1 MRVKYHAHFNKHQQ
15 SIGGIELNK
24 KILIAIIVIVALSV
38 AGTIALNA
46 FMPKNNISVPTQT
59 EASVTSEVG
68 GHYESESGLYYIEG
82 TLENS
87 GKKDAKNVA
96 IDITLFK
103 LSTSANDEEIKRE
116 TVNIGD
122 IPAETSKN
130 VNFTISLPKD
140 LGEVRG
146 QWDITWD

>member
-1 MRVKYHAHFNKHQQ
+1 M
-15 SIGGIELNK
+15 NK

-59 EASVTSEVG
+59 EASVTSEVS
-68 GHYESESGLYYIEG
+68 GHYDGESGLYYIEG

-87 GKKDAKNVA
+87 GKKNATNVTF
-96 IDITLFK
+96 DVTLFK
-103 LSTSANDEEIKRE
+103 LSISANDEEIKRE

-122 IPAETSKN
+122 ISAETSKD

-146 QWDITWD
+146 QWGITWD